1 MNYCSFNFITKM
13 ARTEPFDEHLN
24 EYEQWFTENHWVF
37 QSELEAIR
45 SVIPVKGRGV
55 EIGVGSGI
63 FASPLGIRDGVEPS
77 STMRRKARER
87 GINAIE
93 GIAEKLPY
101 SAASYDFALMVTT
114 ICFVD
119 DIAKSFLEVNR
130 ILKNNGAF
138 ILGFVDKESPVGKFY
153 LANKERSLF
162 YKDAV
167 FYNTE
172 EVYSYLSGA
181 GFKAVATVQTVFGM
195 LGSLREVQHAKQG
208 KGKGS
213 FIVIKAE
220 KTTSISNY
228 EHMSI

>member
-13 ARTEPFDEHLN
+13 ARTKPFDEHLT

-45 SVIPVKGRGV
+45 SILPVHGSGV

-77 STMRRKARER
+77 SAMRRKARER
-87 GINAIE
+87 GINAID

-101 SAASYDFALMVTT
+101 PVGSYDFALMVTT

-119 DIAKSFLEVNR
+119 DIVKSFLEVNR

-138 ILGFVDKESPVGKFY
+138 IIGFVDKESTVGKFY
-153 LANKERSLF
+153 LNNKDRSLF
-162 YKDAV
+162 YKDAE
-167 FYNTE
+167 FYSTE
-172 EVYSYLSGA
+172 EVYGYLSDT
-181 GFKAVATVQTVFGM
+181 GFKVEATLQTVFGM
-195 LGSLREVQHAKQG
+195 LGSVREVQHAKQG